1 MLYGYYVYPLKIY
14 ENPYPQDLND
24 TKFRELKSVINYW
37 NVRGIQGPKGN
48 FFFGSLL
55 NVASGVYEFDSENF
69 EKYGKTFGTTM
80 KGVPDLVTMDMD
92 LIQKIL
98 ISEFENFSDPHS
110 SPASKSKRDL
120 RKLMLN
126 VQTGDDWRRI
136 RRKITPAM
144 TSAKIKHLIPGMNYC
159 IGELVKYIKP
169 FAAKGTDI
177 PLTE

>member
-1 MLYGYYVYPLKIY
+1 MKTI
-14 ENPYPQDLND
+14 
-24 TKFRELKSVINYW
+24 TNYW
-37 NVRGIQGPKGN
+37 KSRDIQGPAGN
-48 FFFGSLL
+48 IFFGSLL
-55 NVASGVYEFDSENF
+55 DVASGVYEFDSRNF
-69 EKYGKTFGTTM
+69 ERYGKTYGAMM
-80 KGVPDLVTMDMD
+80 KGVPDLVTMDVD
-92 LIQKIL
+92 LIQKVL

-110 SPASKSKRDL
+110 APASKSKRDL

-159 IGELVKYIKP
+159 IRELTKYLKP
-169 FAAKGTDI
+169 LAAKGIDI